1 MKITCPFCKKKFNVD
16 ASLISSSGRLLKCG
30 SCDSEWFYKESET
43 SPDDINIE
51 PNMITEAIAPIDPTP
66 SVENS
71 QEIQIPKE
79 TETIISQAEEKMK
92 KTSDNKI
99 ENQFK
104 KTDKIESNSISS
116 FLSYLVVFIISFI
129 AFIILLDT
137 FKAPLSNIFPGLE
150 NLLLSLYETLK
161 DIKLFIIDLT

>member
-43 SPDDINIE
+43 SSDDINVE
-51 PNMITEAIAPIDPTP
+51 PNIITETIAPIDPTS
-66 SVENS
+66 SVESS

-79 TETIISQAEEKMK
+79 TETIISQAEEKIK

>member
-16 ASLISSSGRLLKCG
+16 ASLISRSGRLLQCG
-30 SCDSEWFYKESET
+30 SCNSEWFYKESET
-43 SPDDINIE
+43 SPDDANME
-51 PNMITEAIAPIDPTP
+51 PNIITETIVPIDPTL

-79 TETIISQAEEKMK
+79 TETIISQAEDKIK
-92 KTSDNKI
+92 KTSDKKI
-99 ENQFK
+99 ENQVK
-104 KTDKIESNSISS
+104 KTDIIVSNSISS